1 MWTDFVVAAAPSLTA
16 ALIALATAIIAFWL
30 SDRSARRRQ
39 LRDRQDAAMEHIM
52 DAFLTMQR
60 APSLDR
66 ATTDV
71 FVDSL
76 LRFTWM
82 LDGRDEIVTNWVN
95 AKGGETIAGLKTAE
109 DRGEWIGNQKLSV
122 VLRVRDWRLRPVRT
136 RRVMRREVP
145 QIVALIAVP
154 RTARRSHD

>member
-1 MWTDFVVAAAPSLTA
+1 
-16 ALIALATAIIAFWL
+16 
-30 SDRSARRRQ
+30 
-39 LRDRQDAAMEHIM
+39 MEHIM

-109 DRGEWIGNQKLSV
+109 DRGEWVGNQKSLV

-136 RRVMRREVP
+136 RRVMRRELP
-145 QIVALIAVP
+145 LIVALIAVP
-154 RTARRSHD
+154 RTARRSRD